1 MAGRIGLAGSEAES
15 LQSAAVGADTLC
27 AVQST
32 TEEPVLVI
40 EKVRV
45 GGMRSQ
51 PLMSDWKGGS

>member
-1 MAGRIGLAGSEAES
+1 MVWQDELGLTVVKPNP
-15 LQSAAVGADTLC
+15 LKSAAVGADTLC

-45 GGMRSQ
+45 GGMRS
-51 PLMSDWKGGS
+51 